1 MTLSNCDSLD
11 NLFQDP
17 PEEEES
23 SKFVEAVRTLMNRN
37 DMGYPPAAANGT
49 YCLKKI
55 KSLNAKQWKINKKRM
70 CMLPAVK
77 KKNFDFH
84 EQRSLILNLNL
95 WKFIKFIN
103 CSSKNNYNKNNKHV
117 RSSNNTVKN
126 ENVLPL
132 QKHKKVDND
141 QRLENLF
148 WRSWFK
154 ARKRRDIMGKP
165 RERHIKF
172 NDNVEQCIITDEH
185 FIQRLPSTRLN
196 SADEQRPCSKSEL
209 DPCIGNAASKR
220 SFYDYSSVYVASD
233 AIITTAAA
241 TAIISSNS
249 GDYQRGHDV
258 RDVPRNVLLQ
268 AGETDFSSMLRVDS
282 DLKLSNI
289 SHHSPLK
296 PSSTS
301 SHSTFIFESETDTDT
316 DTDTDAETENDIDA
330 YIDTSIPNLLL

>member
-1 MTLSNCDSLD
+1 M
-11 NLFQDP
+11 
-17 PEEEES
+17 
-23 SKFVEAVRTLMNRN
+23 
-37 DMGYPPAAANGT
+37 
-49 YCLKKI
+49 
-55 KSLNAKQWKINKKRM
+55 
-70 CMLPAVK
+70 
-77 KKNFDFH
+77 
-84 EQRSLILNLNL
+84 
-95 WKFIKFIN
+95 
-103 CSSKNNYNKNNKHV
+103 

-268 AGETDFSSMLRVDS
+268 AGETDFSSVLRVDS

>member
-1 MTLSNCDSLD
+1 
-11 NLFQDP
+11 
-17 PEEEES
+17 
-23 SKFVEAVRTLMNRN
+23 
-37 DMGYPPAAANGT
+37 
-49 YCLKKI
+49 
-55 KSLNAKQWKINKKRM
+55 M

-209 DPCIGNAASKR
+209 DPWHWQRSK
-220 SFYDYSSVYVASD
+220 
-233 AIITTAAA
+233 
-241 TAIISSNS
+241 
-249 GDYQRGHDV
+249 
-258 RDVPRNVLLQ
+258 
-268 AGETDFSSMLRVDS
+268 
-282 DLKLSNI
+282 
-289 SHHSPLK
+289 
-296 PSSTS
+296 
-301 SHSTFIFESETDTDT
+301 
-316 DTDTDAETENDIDA
+316 
-330 YIDTSIPNLLL
+330 